1 MKLDK
6 LFILELEA
14 YSRLCEKRKA
24 DLFRDMKLYSGDADI
39 REKYQQIVAIDD
51 MVTMEIDKRIFE
63 LEGTVKKKDE
73 KNLEND

>member
-24 DLFRDMKLYSGDADI
+24 DLFRDMKLYSGDSDI
-39 REKYQQIVAIDD
+39 RKKYQQIVAIDD
-51 MVTMEIDKRIFE
+51 MVTKEIDKRIFE
-63 LEGTVKKKDE
+63 LEETGKKKDE

>member
-6 LFILELEA
+6 LFILELES

-24 DLFRDMKLYSGDADI
+24 DLFRDMKLYSGDSDI
-39 REKYQQIVAIDD
+39 RKKYQQIVAIDD
-51 MVTMEIDKRIFE
+51 MVTKEIDKRIFE
-63 LEGTVKKKDE
+63 LEGTGKKKDE